1 MAVTRSYSWRL
12 TSRARAL
19 SIRASIMASSRIM
32 AAGPAATGTRRLAGP
47 RREAQ
52 DELGCGERVARP
64 SGAPVGS
71 ICAALREA
79 PQARDHL
86 KKHPIEEIWR
96 THGIRGRNYTLTH

>member
-52 DELGCGERVARP
+52 DELGCGENTRGRP
-64 SGAPVGS
+64 ASGAPAGS
-71 ICAALREA
+71 IFAALREA
-79 PQARDHL
+79 L
-86 KKHPIEEIWR
+86 KAATVLFEGDDPRFFR
-96 THGIRGRNYTLTH
+96 T